1 MSRAADLLASKLP
14 KPTKPLVQRL
24 RERLPFASHIPL
36 HASLTYLF
44 AICLFSISFLVFL
57 NSALSFVVTDLF
69 GITDGVGSIVGTL
82 GFVDELVAV
91 FMVIFWGALS
101 DRIGTRMIAVSG
113 YILVGVSLVV
123 VVQVKSVYP
132 GLILARILFSMG
144 ASATVVSV
152 TAVLPEISAP
162 SPDSPASRS
171 TNEPRLTHT
180 RHSSYPNFPVTSDP
194 SSSSTSNRDRASSAH
209 RPAQAGSSSSTS
221 TASTLVPPGA
231 IRPAK
236 WRPPS
241 RSRSR
246 QQQKE
251 QAKLAPKPITGKLS
265 GVVGFMTGCGAL
277 VALVFFLP
285 LPTKF
290 AEDKHMTRANAL
302 KHTFYVVAGVA
313 WIVAL
318 VVFIGLRGAGV
329 GGKHE
334 EFWKIGNF
342 ARIWKNWRAAKNDSA
357 SSGGDEETPEDT
369 RGADEGRSHE
379 RSALLPDT
387 RSIQSG
393 GSSRSRTR
401 GYDSVWNSGAPG
413 DVENDNSW
421 KGSLRAYFQGLW
433 LALKAGRED
442 WRIGLGYLGG
452 FVARSMSVGISLF
465 IPLYVNQWMRQRGRC
480 PPVLPSD
487 PDYKKSCREA
497 YILAAMLTGTSQV
510 SALVFA
516 PIVGYFSDRYEP
528 QYPLLATAVLGF
540 FSCAAFS
547 ALQSLNVGADRS
559 WAYLHCAMMGIGQI
573 GAIVSSLAL
582 IGNAIQD
589 PSHSPSLQQ
598 IEANTA
604 TPPIIDESTS
614 LNPAAA
620 SSRHGTKPHRLAFKG
635 SISGVYSLCGA
646 GGILLLTQFGGWGA
660 DHVNSGF
667 AFDLLAVFFTI
678 EIALGCWLIFRAK
691 STNV

>member
-1 MSRAADLLASKLP
+1 MSRAVDLLASKLP
-14 KPTKPLVQRL
+14 KPSTSKPLAQRL

-69 GITDGVGSIVGTL
+69 GIQDGVGSIVGTL

-91 FMVIFWGALS
+91 FMVIFWGVLS
-101 DRIGTRMIAVSG
+101 DRIGTRTIAVSG

-132 GLILARILFSMG
+132 GLVLARILFSMG

-162 SPDSPASRS
+162 LPDSPSSRS

-180 RHSSYPNFPVTSDP
+180 RHSSYPNFPVASDP
-194 SSSSTSNRDRASSAH
+194 SSSSASNRDRASSAH

-221 TASTLVPPGA
+221 TASTLVTSGA
-231 IRPAK
+231 RPAK

-277 VALVFFLP
+277 VALIFFLP
-285 LPTKF
+285 LPTKL
-290 AEDKHMTRANAL
+290 AEDKHMTRESAL
-302 KHTFYVVAGVA
+302 KHTFY
-313 WIVAL
+313 IVACVSWTVAL
-318 VVFIGLRGAGV
+318 TVFIGLRGGGV
-329 GGKHE
+329 GGTHG
-334 EFWKIGNF
+334 EFWKIGNLL
-342 ARIWKNWRAAKNDSA
+342 RLWRNWRASRNDAS
-357 SSGGDEETPEDT
+357 SSGGDEEASEDA
-369 RGADEGRSHE
+369 RGANDERSHE
-379 RSALLPDT
+379 RSSLLPDT

-393 GSSRSRTR
+393 GSSRSRTG
-401 GYDSVWNSGAPG
+401 GYDSIWNSGIPG
-413 DVENDNSW
+413 DSDNW
-421 KGSLRAYFQGLW
+421 KGSTRTYFQGLW
-433 LALKAGRED
+433 LALKAGKED

-465 IPLYVNQWMRQRGRC
+465 IPLYVNQWMRARGMC

-487 PDYKKSCREA
+487 PNYKKSCREA
-497 YILAAMLTGTSQV
+497 YILAAMLTGTSQL

-547 ALQSLNVGADRS
+547 ALQSLSVGADRS

-598 IEANTA
+598 IEANAA
-604 TPPIIDESTS
+604 TPPVIDESTS
-614 LNPAAA
+614 LNPTATPA
-620 SSRHGTKPHRLAFKG
+620 RNGTKPHRLAFKG

-646 GGILLLTQFGGWGA
+646 AGILLLTQFGGWGA

-678 EIALGCWLIFRAK
+678 EIALGCWLIFRSKA
-691 STNV
+691 TNV